1 MTTNFI
7 NKDALVAEI
16 NALLNDK
23 FQCNSYDEE
32 TGFQN
37 ALFLVKKFIDTLKV
51 KDIYLDKVLS
61 LDEYKKFFEEYPYL
75 IDEDWGFN
83 ETWLCAK
90 YFFELG
96 FNAGKENKI

>member
-1 MTTNFI
+1 MAHLI
-7 NKDALVAEI
+7 DKDKVVAEI
-16 NALLNDK
+16 NALLDDK

-61 LDEYKKFFEEYPYL
+61 FDEYKKFFEEYPDL
-75 IDEDWGFN
+75 VDEDLGFV

-96 FNAGKENKI
+96 FNAGKENKE